1 MTIKE
6 IAQIAG
12 VSVSTVSKI
21 MNNKDQSIRSETREH
36 VLKIAK
42 EYNYKPYSSIIT
54 SSSGKTLCLGII
66 FRNASAVHNSISGM
80 IAAASSCGY
89 SILTRESNNSV
100 EQELK
105 NILALLNMHVDGIIW
120 EPVSPDSL
128 DSARHIRH
136 ANIPYFIINSDIE
149 HALNID
155 FQQMGYLATEALIK
169 ARHSE
174 IACMLRNGNRTKSF
188 FQGYRQCL
196 FDHNIAFDERLVFYE
211 TDGLPISKITNHIF
225 SGIVVSHYAAAIQLY
240 KAIDTLHYAIPHDLS
255 LVSLKDSLRIKTDYP
270 PISTLPIPYYDF
282 GTYVV
287 DYLIHIIEKKD
298 GIPKLALSFKL
309 EHHLSIDI
317 PYNSRLKKVISLG
330 SINIDNYM
338 NFDQLPHTG
347 KTVTSPAASIYP
359 GGKCINEAIGIAK
372 LGHQV
377 SAIGRVGDD
386 ADADFLYE
394 YIKDYPV
401 DTFGIRRSK
410 GLKTGQAYIF
420 VQKDGDSMISIMSGA
435 NNAVSSK
442 DIIENERLFVNAS
455 YCLIQTEIPMEAIIK
470 ASHMAKKY
478 NLITVLKPSACS
490 SLPLELLQNI
500 DIISPN
506 LDELGEICP
515 GGQSLEEKAGQL
527 LSYGIKTVIVTM
539 GAQGC
544 YLREKNLECR
554 IPSGNFTSVDS
565 SGAGDAFISALVS
578 YLLYGYE
585 IVTAAKIA
593 TYAAGLSTTRQ
604 GTTPALIDKDTLES
618 FIRQKEPE
626 LLHASKQ

>member
-1 MTIKE
+1 M
-6 IAQIAG
+6 
-12 VSVSTVSKI
+12 
-21 MNNKDQSIRSETREH
+21 
-36 VLKIAK
+36 
-42 EYNYKPYSSIIT
+42 
-54 SSSGKTLCLGII
+54 
-66 FRNASAVHNSISGM
+66 
-80 IAAASSCGY
+80 
-89 SILTRESNNSV
+89 
-100 EQELK
+100 
-105 NILALLNMHVDGIIW
+105 
-120 EPVSPDSL
+120 
-128 DSARHIRH
+128 
-136 ANIPYFIINSDIE
+136 
-149 HALNID
+149 
-155 FQQMGYLATEALIK
+155 
-169 ARHSE
+169 
-174 IACMLRNGNRTKSF
+174 
-188 FQGYRQCL
+188 
-196 FDHNIAFDERLVFYE
+196 
-211 TDGLPISKITNHIF
+211 
-225 SGIVVSHYAAAIQLY
+225 
-240 KAIDTLHYAIPHDLS
+240 
-255 LVSLKDSLRIKTDYP
+255 
-270 PISTLPIPYYDF
+270 
-282 GTYVV
+282 V